1 MRHLQGLLK
10 SIMLRRTKDSKI
22 DGRPILNL
30 PPRTTEV
37 AHAIFDE
44 DQEQLYRALETQ
56 VQLEMNKYLQKGKKL
71 TNYSYVLVRLLRLR
85 QACDHPHLIQDL
97 SEEAYAD
104 VSPEIMEELAQKL
117 SPEVVQRIRD
127 ANGAFECPICYD
139 AVENPSIFFPCGHDC
154 CPECFVRVTDPTTNA
169 EGGHGAKCPECR
181 QPLDTKKIIDYRSFK
196 KVFMPEDAEADESA
210 AVKEEV
216 DADADSDDSSDEGD
230 DDDGDDDV
238 DSQGD
243 LREFVV
249 ADNYIEE
256 ASDAEDEAERIGKRS
271 ASISRVGTEAPE
283 SGSAPFLSS
292 ILGEKKTKKAAKP
305 KDKGKAKG
313 KGKEK
318 KIAKK
323 FKKKLTLAEL
333 RAAGMRNKDAKKK
346 YLRRLRKN
354 YVTSAKI
361 EKTLVSPRVLRDPI

>member
-1 MRHLQGLLK
+1 
-10 SIMLRRTKDSKI
+10 MLRRTKDSKI
-22 DGRPILNL
+22 DGKPILNL

-44 DQEQLYRALETQ
+44 DQAQLYRALETQ
-56 VQLEMNKYLQKGKKL
+56 VQLEMNKYLQKGRKL

-104 VSPEIMEELAQKL
+104 VNPEIMEELAQKL
-117 SPEVVQRIRD
+117 APDVVQRIKD

-181 QPLDTKKIIDYRSFK
+181 TPLDTKQIIDYRSFK
-196 KVFMPEDAEADESA
+196 KVFMPEITAADESV
-210 AVKEEV
+210 AVKEE
-216 DADADSDDSSDEGD
+216 ADADSDDSSD
-230 DDDGDDDV
+230 DGDDNEDDDA

-243 LREFVV
+243 LRGFIVPDGE
-249 ADNYIEE
+249 AEE
-256 ASDAEDEAERIGKRS
+256 ASETEDEAGFVGKRS
-271 ASISRVGTEAPE
+271 ATTSRAGTEAPQNDVGPSTS
-283 SGSAPFLSS
+283 SGFS
-292 ILGEKKTKKAAKP
+292 EKRKKSVIS
-305 KDKGKAKG
+305 KDKGKANGKGNG
-313 KGKEK
+313 KGKDK
-318 KIAKK
+318 KTAKK
-323 FKKKLTLAEL
+323 PKKKLTLAEL

-361 EKTLVSPRVLRDPI
+361 EKTMVSLRS